1 MWRHCTLNVPDSK
14 CAVESYL
21 VSNKQCGGDHINHG
35 QYVCKLQRFSA
46 LHLQHCQWFAGT
58 CGFGGCFGGWALGG
72 IIDCVEAGAAVLSP
86 AQQHKSTA
94 EVHVLSMI
102 YMVSSSLPQLSPITN
117 VVEGLVIVTAPDVI
131 LDSESTPNMYGSEPA

>member
-1 MWRHCTLNVPDSK
+1 MLTVRTVRMQAPKIFCFAFATLPVVCRHLWFWWLLWWV
-14 CAVESYL
+14 
-21 VSNKQCGGDHINHG
+21 VSSWHVD
-35 QYVCKLQRFSA
+35 
-46 LHLQHCQWFAGT
+46 FA
-58 CGFGGCFGGWALGG
+58 
-72 IIDCVEAGAAVLSP
+72 EASAAVLSP

-94 EVHVLSMI
+94 EVHVLSMT